1 MFMSG
6 GIVQVLQLH
15 IAGNAG
21 TNATGTLT
29 FSGGTIT
36 SGDLKVG
43 MSANSTGTVVVTGG
57 YLADSGSLV
66 VGASGSS
73 GNSLTITNGGY
84 IVCGAGGAIGA
95 SSGSSNNTVV
105 VAGGGSLVVTNAADN
120 APLVVSQAGGA
131 DSLILNGGSVTANQL
146 VLTNGA
152 NSVFTFS
159 AGTLSSGGTSV
170 TNNQVFVV
178 GDGTDAA
185 TFQLN
190 GGLHSFANNLEI
202 SSNAFLTGCGT
213 IEGNVTIDPGGTVL
227 ANCGGTLTFTGIV
240 TNNGTMQAVDGSVL
254 QAYGQVV
261 NNGVII
267 AINGSTEF
275 LGGLVNN
282 GCVLTESDVQI
293 QISNIT
299 RSGTNITVQIESAA
313 CPTSTY
319 QLQITPSLKPAS
331 WTNLGPSQGGTG
343 GMLTFT
349 DTGGATNRPG
359 RFYRIDMTLP

>member
-1 MFMSG
+1 
-6 GIVQVLQLH
+6 
-15 IAGNAG
+15 
-21 TNATGTLT
+21 
-29 FSGGTIT
+29 
-36 SGDLKVG
+36 
-43 MSANSTGTVVVTGG
+43 
-57 YLADSGSLV
+57 
-66 VGASGSS
+66 
-73 GNSLTITNGGY
+73 
-84 IVCGAGGAIGA
+84 
-95 SSGSSNNTVV
+95 
-105 VAGGGSLVVTNAADN
+105 
-120 APLVVSQAGGA
+120 
-131 DSLILNGGSVTANQL
+131 

-152 NSVFTFS
+152 NSVFTFRG
-159 AGTLSSGGTSV
+159 GTLSSGGTFV

-185 TFQLN
+185 TFHLN
-190 GGLHSFANNLEI
+190 GGIHSFANNLKI
-202 SSNAFLTGCGT
+202 TSNAFLTGCGT
-213 IEGNVTIDPGGTVL
+213 IEGNVTVDPGGTML